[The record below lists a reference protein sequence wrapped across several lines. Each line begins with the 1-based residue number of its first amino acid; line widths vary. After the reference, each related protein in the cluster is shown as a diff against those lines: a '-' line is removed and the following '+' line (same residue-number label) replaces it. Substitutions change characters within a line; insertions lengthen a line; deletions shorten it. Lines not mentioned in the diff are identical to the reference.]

1 MTNRRVVITGV
12 GLINALGVG
21 KEQYFQA
28 MLKGA
33 TGVTRIKSF
42 DPIGFA
48 SQVAGESPEV
58 KMSAIVPK
66 SQRKSTKLMSRDIE
80 LAVAAADCAVRDAG
94 LKTKASHP
102 DGPVDID
109 PVRSGVNIGAG
120 LICCDL
126 VELAEAVQHGIENN
140 KFSMARWGRE
150 GMQQLTPLWLL
161 KYLPNM
167 LSCHISIIYDL
178 QGKSNS
184 ITCAEVSGLLAI
196 SEAYR
201 NIAHGKADFMLA
213 GGAECKVN
221 PMALMR
227 QCMLNRASTH
237 YNDRPAEAARPFD
250 KDADGNVVGD
260 GAAIVVLEE
269 LEHARGRGATIYA
282 EIKGAGAS
290 INFDTEIS
298 GPEDISRD
306 TKVDSKGIEIAIS
319 QSIRGAGLAAGD
331 IDLLIPHGLGL
342 ARYDKAEAQ
351 AIGSVFGAGVGK
363 VRVLATKSRIGNCG
377 AGAAAIDLVTA
388 VLAMKERT
396 IPANLNCPNQPE
408 EYKLNMAGANVSDV
422 DINNAMISCYSY
434 GGQTAAMVISK
445 WQ

>member
-12 GLINALGVG
+12 GLISALGVG
-21 KEQYFQA
+21 KEEYFEA
-28 MLKGA
+28 LLKGV
-33 TGVTRIKSF
+33 TGVARIKSF

-48 SQVAGESPEV
+48 SQVGGESPQLS
-58 KMSAIVPK
+58 MSKIVPK
-66 SQRKSTKLMSRDIE
+66 SQRKATKLMSRDIE

-126 VELAEAVQHGIENN
+126 VELAEAVQYGIEND
-140 KFSMARWGRE
+140 KFSLGRWGRE
-150 GMQQLTPLWLL
+150 GMQHLTPLWLL

-201 NIAHGKADFMLA
+201 NIAHGQADFMLA

-227 QCMLNRASTH
+227 QCMLNRASTN

-250 KDADGNVVGD
+250 KNADGNVVGD

-269 LEHARGRGATIYA
+269 LEHAKKRNATIYA

-290 INFDTEIS
+290 INFNSEILS
-298 GPEDISRD
+298 PENVSQSAAI
-306 TKVDSKGIEIAIS
+306 DSKGIEIAIS
-319 QSIRGAGLAAGD
+319 QAIHSAGLEPGD

-342 ARYDKAEAQ
+342 AEYDEAEAQ
-351 AIGSVFGAGVGK
+351 AICSVFGEGVNK
-363 VRVLATKSRIGNCG
+363 VRVLTTKSRIGNCG
-377 AGAAAIDLVTA
+377 AGAAAIDLATA
-388 VLAMKERT
+388 VLVMKERT
-396 IPANLNCPNQPE
+396 IPANLNCPNQPKR
-408 EYKLNMAGANVSDV
+408 YNLNMASANISDA
-422 DINNAMISCYSY
+422 DINNALVSCYSY

-445 WQ
+445 W